1 MFIESKGT
9 TITNLYPSLTFVLD
23 MFQIFLEFE
32 EFRCGKE
39 IGMPKEGMATQA
51 KFDSITSNQN
61 AVITASPSMQSTLG
75 SEAENVT
82 ANTPKEATTLVTQG
96 ISNQTTVTSLQSS
109 STTLGSTATTP
120 LGDCAFD
127 PNKVLNKGIQLL
139 SNILFFLEGF
149 WGQPL
154 GAEFP
159 VSPSNHLGFTP
170 RLLYSSTHHSSESF
184 IPLKT
189 G

>member
-139 SNILFFLEGF
+139 SNILFFWRDSGVSLLV
-149 WGQPL
+149 PN
-154 GAEFP
+154 FP
-159 VSPSNHLGFTP
+159 SPRATILALRLDCSTAALTTP
-170 RLLYSSTHHSSESF
+170 QKVLSL
-184 IPLKT
+184 
-189 G
+189 